1 MTKIEKA
8 LAALRAKGVN
18 TTATKWET
26 ISAKLVENGL
36 KPEDFQDDFVFSV
49 DDDLLKIITNSG
61 GKSFD
66 SDELKAELKAE
77 KEREYPDYGREI
89 PEGTYYLTGYTTVID
104 WRNPRTDNI
113 SHIRVAFL
121 DKINPKNG
129 KPYMLPFAAFAKN
142 QYPFVPVGDN
152 SKFTPSCVLEH
163 YDSVAD
169 RHAAVVALGT
179 GFAVKVCHKRGHHD
193 NPYNKRVFDFT
204 YTWVERG

>member
-1 MTKIEKA
+1 MNKQEIMNA
-8 LAALRAKGVN
+8 LSAKGITFDAN
-18 TTATKWET
+18 ASKAQLET
-26 ISAKLVENGL
+26 LLNANSN
-36 KPEDFQDDFVFSV
+36 VFAI

-61 GKSFD
+61 GKSFN

-89 PEGTYYLTGYTTVID
+89 PEGTYHLTGYTTVID

-121 DKINPKNG
+121 DKINPKSG

-142 QYPFVPVGDN
+142 QYPFVPVGDD

-169 RHAAVVALGT
+169 RNAAVVALGA